1 MKAAIVTELGKPPVY
16 ADFDEPEP
24 SGDEVLIDVS
34 AAPLSHVTR
43 YRASGTH
50 YSSAGSL
57 PFVVGLDGVGRHNG
71 KRVYFVLPRAPFG
84 SMAER
89 TVVKASQ
96 LVPLPDGLD
105 DATAAAIAIPA
116 MSSWAALTVRTKM
129 TAGQVVLVNGATGI
143 SGRLAVQIAKL
154 LGAGKIIATGRDPA
168 MLQALATLGADVTL
182 SLLQDGAALD
192 EALQKQFG
200 NGVDIVLDYLWG
212 ESAERLLAAAAKT
225 SKDAKPVRFVQIGSS
240 GGANICL
247 PATTIRSSG
256 LELIGCGMGSIRFPQ
271 MLSTIADVFTA
282 TLSRGLKIE
291 PKILPLAKIEGNWA
305 MTTTATRTVFVAG

>member
-168 MLQALATLGADVTL
+168 MLQALATL
-182 SLLQDGAALD
+182 D

-240 GGANICL
+240 GGANI
-247 PATTIRSSG
+247 
-256 LELIGCGMGSIRFPQ
+256 
-271 MLSTIADVFTA
+271 
-282 TLSRGLKIE
+282 
-291 PKILPLAKIEGNWA
+291 
-305 MTTTATRTVFVAG
+305 